1 MARVMTLG
9 RVAYE
14 QHQKNTGNTSA
25 WEMRFM
31 TQAREG
37 WERIGQ
43 AVRQAVVAELASSG
57 YEHSAATK
65 RARRELGKDAQFTG
79 FGQERRPR
87 QGGMVNVHT
96 KPPMH
101 YNAHPSGVECI
112 EVTRHMPFNL
122 GNVVKY
128 LWRAGLKENESEI
141 KDLEK
146 ALDYLHDEIE
156 KRKLALGVSE
166 PPKPGAPFFSREDLE
181 KVLTP
186 EQLRT
191 AYRWESV
198 PDQRLKDG
206 PLAELERRAF
216 VVEPPRTDNSNPN
229 ARCKSHQCEG
239 RTRYDAQTG
248 GANAF
253 VRMPYYYCLAC
264 LVRMGELNTDGSHK
278 LASGDR

>member
-1 MARVMTLG
+1 MTVQTLG
-9 RVAYE
+9 RVAYDTWSRVAGYRRNWDSPALSLAAKEPWE
-14 QHQKNTGNTSA
+14 QAAK
-25 WEMRFM
+25 
-31 TQAREG
+31 
-37 WERIGQ
+37 
-43 AVRQAVVAELASSG
+43 AVADKVL
-57 YEHSAATK
+57 EHFKEAPAPEQETYT
-65 RARRELGKDAQFTG
+65 R
-79 FGQERRPR
+79 FGQEQARRPR

-96 KPPMH
+96 KPPTH

-112 EVTRHMPFNL
+112 EVTRHMSFNL

-146 ALDYLHDEIE
+146 ALDYLHDEIA

-166 PPKPGAPFFSREDLE
+166 PPKPGAPFFGLSREDLE
-181 KVLTP
+181 RVLTP

-206 PLAELERRAF
+206 PLAELERRAAIQID
-216 VVEPPRTDNSNPN
+216 PLRTDNRDPN
-229 ARCKSHQCEG
+229 ARCKSRLCYG
-239 RTRYDAQTG
+239 LDLGTMKKP
-248 GANAF
+248 F